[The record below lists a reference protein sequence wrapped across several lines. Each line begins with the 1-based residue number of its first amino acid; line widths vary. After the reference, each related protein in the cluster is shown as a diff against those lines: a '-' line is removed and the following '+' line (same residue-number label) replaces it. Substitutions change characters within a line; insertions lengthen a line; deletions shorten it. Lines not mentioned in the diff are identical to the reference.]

1 MDTGFRSR
9 HARTNDKRIW
19 LGRKGLAGA
28 LFTVMVGTAFSTD
41 AEQSA
46 AKATGPAPAGQI
58 TGFTAPFQAVTLAAV
73 RTGRLA
79 ERCVPEGAA
88 VSAGDRVI
96 RIDDDV
102 QARRVELAEAEAA
115 STIEIELAEVR
126 LGVAQTDLERLRGAR
141 ELSAATA
148 NELRNAEAAVRAAEL
163 ELAKARFQHEQA
175 ARSLALERAILEE
188 FTIRAPFSGVVTEH
202 LKQVGDTIED
212 REGIAQVVQLD
223 PLVVSIDCPIEL
235 APLVEVGVDA
245 VVTCAEGFGP
255 PRGGRVVF
263 VNPVADAASQTFR
276 VKLHVANA
284 DGRWLAGMRVG
295 VTFGEAAAS
304 GRAIDSSA
312 PAPERR

>member
-1 MDTGFRSR
+1 MDTGFSGRY
-9 HARTNDKRIW
+9 ARTTRRRPRP
-19 LGRKGLAGA
+19 GRAGLAAA
-28 LFTVMVGTAFSTD
+28 LFAATVGTVFTTG
-41 AEQSA
+41 AEQLV
-46 AKATGPAPAGQI
+46 ATVVGPARAGEI

-126 LGVAQTDLERLRGAR
+126 LGLARTDLERLQGAR
-141 ELSAATA
+141 EVSAATA

-163 ELAKARFQHEQA
+163 ELAKAKFQHEQA

-212 REGIAQVVQLD
+212 REGITQVVQLD
-223 PLVVSIDCPIEL
+223 PLVVSVDCPIEL
-235 APLVEVGVDA
+235 APLVQTGTTGVVA
-245 VVTCAEGFGP
+245 CGEGFGP
-255 PRGGRVVF
+255 ARDGRVVF
-263 VNPVADAASQTFR
+263 VSPVADAASQTFR
-276 VKLHVANA
+276 VKLHVPNA
-284 DGRWLAGMRVG
+284 DGRWLAGMRVS
-295 VTFGEAAAS
+295 VTFGEAAESARAS
-304 GRAIDSSA
+304 DSSA